1 MATAFV
7 PELPA
12 PSETQNHWLSNMDI
26 NSVTELDTED
36 LELAMD
42 PSACMSSK
50 PRSFFLLF

>member
-26 NSVTELDTED
+26 NSVMELDTED